1 MIGKIFNNRYELLEK
16 IGSGGTAIVY
26 KGYDKRLNRMVTVKI
41 LRDEYNNESAF
52 VHRFEHEA
60 QAIASLSHGNI
71 VNVYDFGS
79 EDKLHYIVIEF
90 VEGETLK
97 NYINRKGALPVA
109 EAASI
114 MYQILDALGYAHS
127 NGIIHR
133 DVKPQ
138 NILFAKDGRVKVADF
153 GIAAGPNDLTQ
164 TYDNN
169 ARIMGSVHYISP
181 EQVQGYN
188 VTEKS
193 DIYSAGV
200 VFYEMLTGQLPFTG
214 DTPISVAMK
223 HVQNELNPPHRVN
236 PKVPVG
242 LSYVIMR
249 AMRKSPDIRYATAQE
264 MADSI
269 RSVVEGMPN
278 QPAPIAP
285 TEKEI
290 NNEDT
295 RELVDINAK
304 EVRKRRVEERIDERM
319 KGLPSTAN
327 PRVVQKKLNK
337 KNVSILAGIIML
349 LALAVIGI
357 KLIDTVLETPDISV
371 PSVVG
376 LPLEEAKETLKS
388 YDLAYLVIEDY
399 SADVPE
405 GNIMEQDI
413 AEGMMVKK
421 GREVKITV
429 SLGIKLTR
437 VPNVV
442 GYTKEAAGDELRN
455 NKFVVV
461 FEEVYDTQADQGTV
475 IRQNPVGGS
484 QAAEKSTVTVT
495 VSSGAQPAEI
505 TMISLKGKTLAEA
518 KTVLTDMLL
527 AVGKVDYAESND
539 YAQGKVIG
547 QSVAAGQNVDEGTAI
562 NLTLSQ
568 GPGPVAKLA
577 SVSYAVPDDGL
588 EHTVRIVVED
598 AQGSR
603 EAYSAKAASGT
614 YISKEITFYNSG
626 KIKVYLDGEL
636 VDEATVS

>member
-1 MIGKIFNNRYELLEK
+1 MIGKIFNNRYELIEK

-26 KGYDKRLNRMVTVKI
+26 KGYDKLLNRMVTVKI
-41 LRDEYNNESAF
+41 LRDEYNNNSDF
-52 VHRFEHEA
+52 VRRFRHEA

-71 VNVYDFGS
+71 VNVYDFGN
-79 EDKLHYIVIEF
+79 EDGLQYIVMEF

-97 NYINRKGALPVA
+97 NYIKRKGPLPLS

-114 MYQILDALGYAHS
+114 MYQILDALSYAHS
-127 NGIIHR
+127 NEIVHR
-133 DVKPQ
+133 DIKPQ

-188 VTEKS
+188 ITEKS

-200 VFYEMLTGQLPFTG
+200 VFYEMLTAQLPFTG
-214 DTPISVAMK
+214 DTPISVAMQ
-223 HVQNELNPPHRVN
+223 HVQKELNPPHRVN

-249 AMRKSPDIRYATAQE
+249 AMRKNPDIRYASAQE
-264 MADSI
+264 MAESI
-269 RSVVEGMPN
+269 RSVVEGTPN
-278 QPAPIAP
+278 LPAPP
-285 TEKEI
+285 PQPEKEI
-290 NNEDT
+290 VNDDT
-295 RELVDINAK
+295 RELVDITAK
-304 EVRKRRVEERIDERM
+304 EVRKKRLQERFQ
-319 KGLPSTAN
+319 GLPPVGN
-327 PRVVQKKLNK
+327 PRTVQKKINK
-337 KNVSILAGIIML
+337 KNISIIAGIIML
-349 LALAVIGI
+349 LALAAIGV
-357 KLIDTVLETPDISV
+357 KLIDTVLRTPDISV

-376 LPLEEAKETLKS
+376 LPLEEAKDTLKS
-388 YDLAYLVIEDY
+388 YDLSYSIVEDY
-399 SADVPE
+399 SADVQE
-405 GNIMEQDI
+405 GYIIDQDI

-429 SLGIKLTR
+429 SLGIKLVI

-455 NKFVVV
+455 SRFSVVI
-461 FEEVYDTQADQGTV
+461 EEVFDTKVEEGLV
-475 IRQNPVGGS
+475 IKQDPASGS
-484 QAAEKSTVTVT
+484 QAAEKSTVIVT

-505 TMISLKGKTLAEA
+505 TMVNLLGKSLAEA
-518 KTVLTDMLL
+518 KTELNSKLL
-527 AVGKVDYAESND
+527 NVGKVDYAESYD
-539 YAQGKVIG
+539 YAQGKVVS
-547 QSVAAGQNVDEGTAI
+547 QSVATGQKVDEGTAI
-562 NLTLSQ
+562 NLTLSE

-577 SVSYAVPDDGL
+577 SVSYIVPDDGL
-588 EHTVRIVVED
+588 EHIVRIVVED
-598 AQGSR
+598 AQGTR
-603 EAYSAKAASGT
+603 EAYSAKTASGT
-614 YISKEITFYNSG
+614 YITKEITFYNAG